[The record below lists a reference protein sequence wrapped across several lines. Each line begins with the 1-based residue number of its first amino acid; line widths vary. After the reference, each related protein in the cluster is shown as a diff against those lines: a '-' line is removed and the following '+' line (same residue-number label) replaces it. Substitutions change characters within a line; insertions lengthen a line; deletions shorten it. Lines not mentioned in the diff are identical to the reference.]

1 MLATEDVTKKGL
13 ILPRRQ
19 IAASLFGMAS
29 RHSCIYP
36 RTLSEN
42 TTKPSLKRA
51 SDRCCSTLALLSK
64 HKFVRSACLRVKRI
78 IHSAC
83 RLKIPS
89 RTEKRTRTVLRDF
102 RFCPYLCWIP
112 RNIYFA
118 NKFKT
123 IDNLSFMKQNRWFQ
137 DVSFENVEKH
147 TTKFSRMTK
156 SLMRRRLRVAIDIR
170 IINTPIGN
178 KIASSAIQLPAIA
191 RTQKTWRAG
200 TWFIRE
206 FTNVFSSI
214 LAYRIVSM
222 ERTHNE

>member
-1 MLATEDVTKKGL
+1 MLATEVVTKKGL

-29 RHSCIYP
+29 RHSSVYA

-42 TTKPSLKRA
+42 TTKPSLKPA
-51 SDRCCSTLALLSK
+51 YDRCCSTLALLSK
-64 HKFVRSACLRVKRI
+64 RKFVRSACLRVKRI

-102 RFCPYLCWIP
+102 HFYPYPCRIP
-112 RNIYFA
+112 RNIYFT

-123 IDNLSFMKQNRWFQ
+123 IYNLSFMKQNRWFQ
-137 DVSFENVEKH
+137 DVSLENVEKH
-147 TTKFSRMTK
+147 TMKFGRMRK
-156 SLMRRRLRVAIDIR
+156 SSMRRRLQVAIDIR

-178 KIASSAIQLPAIA
+178 KIASSAIQLAAIS
-191 RTQKTWRAG
+191 RTRKTRRAG
-200 TWFIRE
+200 TWFIHE
-206 FTNVFSSI
+206 WTSFHPS
-214 LAYRIVSM
+214 
-222 ERTHNE
+222 

>member
-1 MLATEDVTKKGL
+1 MLATEVVTKKGL

-29 RHSCIYP
+29 RHSWIYA

-89 RTEKRTRTVLRDF
+89 RTEKRTRTVLRNF
-102 RFCPYLCWIP
+102 HFYPYLCWIP
-112 RNIYFA
+112 RNIYFT
-118 NKFKT
+118 NKT
-123 IDNLSFMKQNRWFQ
+123 IYYLSFMKQNRWFQ

-147 TTKFSRMTK
+147 TMKFGRTRK
-156 SLMRRRLRVAIDIR
+156 SSMRRRLQVAIDIR

-191 RTQKTWRAG
+191 RTRRTWRAG

-214 LAYRIVSM
+214 VAIHRIVSM

>member
-1 MLATEDVTKKGL
+1 MSLVAKKLVSGILSATTARAMLATEVVTKKDL

-29 RHSCIYP
+29 RHSWIYA

-78 IHSAC
+78 IRSAC

-102 RFCPYLCWIP
+102 HFYPYLCWIP
-112 RNIYFA
+112 RNIYFT

-123 IDNLSFMKQNRWFQ
+123 VYLTIFPLWNKTVDFKVFRSKTLKSIRWSP
-137 DVSFENVEKH
+137 VVWENPRCAEGYK
-147 TTKFSRMTK
+147 
-156 SLMRRRLRVAIDIR
+156 LL
-170 IINTPIGN
+170 
-178 KIASSAIQLPAIA
+178 
-191 RTQKTWRAG
+191 
-200 TWFIRE
+200 
-206 FTNVFSSI
+206 
-214 LAYRIVSM
+214 
-222 ERTHNE
+222 

>member
-102 RFCPYLCWIP
+102 RFC
-112 RNIYFA
+112 
-118 NKFKT
+118 
-123 IDNLSFMKQNRWFQ
+123 
-137 DVSFENVEKH
+137 
-147 TTKFSRMTK
+147 
-156 SLMRRRLRVAIDIR
+156 R
-170 IINTPIGN
+170 ISVGFLVI
-178 KIASSAIQLPAIA
+178 
-191 RTQKTWRAG
+191 
-200 TWFIRE
+200 
-206 FTNVFSSI
+206 SI
-214 LAYRIVSM
+214 LRINLKLSIIFPLWNKTVDFKMFRSKTSKSIRRSSVVWQNPWCA
-222 ERTHNE
+222 EGYELL